1 MRSSVRTLAVAA
13 LALALVLAGCSAGSS
28 PPPSPVDGAW
38 RTDGYGWII
47 EVSGGRART
56 YEITTVS
63 CLPSGTLDQIGDPG
77 SDGTVSFGRRREA
90 VQTLR
95 RAPNGQAIL
104 RLLGTA
110 ADIDLLPLPAVPEA
124 CFQDTPDDP
133 LTNFDIYWATFAEN
147 YNSFVR
153 KNVDWNAV
161 RDRYRRMVNADTTPE
176 QLHKILTE
184 MTRPLG
190 DSHTSLE
197 GPDGESFS
205 GVRPGTRDLSRR
217 DVTDA
222 VDEHLRDDLGVTDI
236 QTYANGK
243 IAYAD
248 LPGGRGYLRITAFDD
263 FVDDNNSPLRNRAE
277 LAAVLDEI
285 FTPSRV
291 DSWSGLVIDLRFN
304 TGGDDALGL
313 QIAGRLTDR
322 PYTGY
327 AKQARNDPADPTRY
341 GPLRTATV
349 TPADGP
355 RYTGPIRLLTSDLT
369 ISAGETFTMAL
380 LDRAPAPIRIGSNTQ
395 GVFSDVMERTLPNGW
410 TFGLGNEDYQAPDGQ
425 NYEGQ
430 GIPPTIPVPVFTPDE
445 LARHGDS
452 ALDTALHTPW

>member
-1 MRSSVRTLAVAA
+1 MIGYEEMRSSVRALAAA
-13 LALALVLAGCSAGSS
+13 LVLVLAGCSAGSS
-28 PPPSPVDGAW
+28 QPSPVDGAW

-47 EVSGGRART
+47 EVSGGRAQT

-77 SDGTVSFGRRREA
+77 SDGAVSFGRRREA
-90 VQTLR
+90 MQTLR
-95 RAPNGQAIL
+95 RAPNGQAGL
-104 RLLGTA
+104 HLLGTA

-124 CFQDTPDDP
+124 CLQDAPDDP

-153 KNVDWNAV
+153 KNVDWNAA
-161 RDRYRRMVNADTTPE
+161 RDRYRPMVNADTTPE
-176 QLHKILTE
+176 QLFKILTE

-190 DSHTSLE
+190 DAHTSLE
-197 GPDGESFS
+197 GPDGEEFS
-205 GVRPGTRDLSRR
+205 GMRPGTRDLSRR

-236 QTYANGK
+236 QTHANGK

-263 FVDDNNSPLRNRAE
+263 FVDDDNSPLRNRAE

-291 DSWSGLVIDLRFN
+291 DSWRGLVIDLRFN

-349 TPADGP
+349 TPADSP

-369 ISAGETFTMAL
+369 ISAGETFTIAL
-380 LDRAPAPIRIGSNTQ
+380 FDRAPAPSRIGTTTQ
-395 GVFSDVMERTLPNGW
+395 GVFSDVMSRTLPNGW
-410 TFGLGNEDYQAPDGQ
+410 TFGLGNEDYLAPDGR
-425 NYEGQ
+425 NYEGE
-430 GIPPTIPVPVFTPDE
+430 GIPPTIPVPVFTPD
-445 LARHGDS
+445 GDS